1 MSTELSQSLARDL
14 VIIREFLRTNVASL
28 SPELGFAAYVF
39 DRLNVRPPFSFATG
53 ATALELKRLD
63 QAPILAATGFFLAIK
78 SSSLDKPTSD
88 EWAAAFQRLSRRD
101 PFPSDRASFA
111 YRPLEVVGLA
121 LGMANSANMDSTS
134 RDWFEGVLSR
144 LQNRQPANLWD
155 GLLYAVA
162 RCAIGLPANFDL
174 VGKMERLSVAELAL
188 LRWVNVTFEKALIS
202 AIPAGGEPELD
213 RILLETS
220 LKMPPAPRDLAEAAV
235 LHISLTNAVAARLE
249 SALAETWQVG
259 RPTKDAV
266 ALIETICRRF
276 PFLVKQLGVRHDK
289 RHPFLVKDEYDV
301 QDILHGLLRLHF
313 DDVRPE
319 EVTPSYAGSS
329 SRMDFL
335 LKTEKVVVEAK
346 MTRKTLG
353 QKEVVTQ
360 LTEDV
365 ARYRT
370 HPDCQTLVCFVF
382 DPGGFCKNPVALE
395 NDVSTDANGF
405 KVKVI
410 VAPHGL

>member
-1 MSTELSQSLARDL
+1 MSAELSQSLARDL
-14 VIIREFLRTNVASL
+14 AVIREFLRSNVASL

-39 DRLNVRPPFSFATG
+39 ERLNVSPPCSFATS
-53 ATALELKRLD
+53 AAPLDPKRLD

-78 SSSLDKPTSD
+78 SSTIGKPTSE
-88 EWAAAFQRLSRRD
+88 EWAAAFQRLSKRD
-101 PFPSDRASFA
+101 AFPSDRASFA
-111 YRPLEVVGLA
+111 YRPLEVVGIA
-121 LGMANSANMDSTS
+121 LGMASSGNLDSAS
-134 RDWFEGVLSR
+134 RDWFKGVLDR
-144 LQNRQPANLWD
+144 LQNQQPANLWD

-162 RCAIGLPANFDL
+162 RCVAGLAANFDA
-174 VGKMERLSVAELAL
+174 VGRMERLSTAELAL
-188 LRWVNVTFEKALIS
+188 LRWVNGAFEKTLIV
-202 AIPAGGEPELD
+202 AIPAGSEPALD
-213 RILLETS
+213 RALLESS
-220 LKMPPAPRDLAEAAV
+220 LKAPPAPRDLAEAAV
-235 LHISLTNAVAARLE
+235 LHISLMAAIGSRLE

-266 ALIETICRRF
+266 ALIKTICRRF
-276 PFLVKQLGVRHDK
+276 PFLVKQLGARHDK
-289 RHPFLVKDEYDV
+289 RPPLLVKDEYDV
-301 QDILHGLLRLHF
+301 QDLLHGLLRLHF

-329 SRMDFL
+329 ARMDFL
-335 LKTEKVVVEAK
+335 LKAEKVVVEAK
-346 MTRKTLG
+346 MTRRTLG
-353 QKEVVTQ
+353 QKEVVSQ

-395 NDVSTDANGF
+395 NDVSTNAQGF
-405 KVKVI
+405 AVKVI

>member
-1 MSTELSQSLARDL
+1 MSKELSQSLARDL
-14 VIIREFLRTNVASL
+14 AVIREFLRTNVASL

-39 DRLNVRPPFSFATG
+39 ARLNASPPFSFATG
-53 ATALELKRLD
+53 ATTLEHKRLD

-78 SSSLDKPTSD
+78 SLTVNKPTSD
-88 EWAAAFQRLSRRD
+88 EWAAAFQRLSKRD
-101 PFPSDRASFA
+101 AFPSDRASFA

-121 LGMANSANMDSTS
+121 LGMESSTNIDSTS
-134 RDWFEGVLSR
+134 RDWFKGVLGR
-144 LQNRQPANLWD
+144 LQNQHPANLWD

-162 RCAIGLPANFDL
+162 RCVAGLPSNFDS
-174 VGKMERLSVAELAL
+174 VGKMERLSIAELGL
-188 LRWVNVTFEKALIS
+188 LHWINAAFEKSLIS
-202 AIPAGGEPELD
+202 AIPAGGESALD

-220 LKMPPAPRDLAEAAV
+220 LKAPAAPRDLAEAAV
-235 LHISLTNAVAARLE
+235 IHISLAAAIATRLE

-276 PFLVKQLGVRHDK
+276 PFLVKQLGARHDK
-289 RHPFLVKDEYDV
+289 RPPFLVKDEYDV
-301 QDILHGLLRLHF
+301 QDLLHGLLRLHF

-335 LKTEKVVVEAK
+335 LKSEKVVVEAK

-360 LTEDV
+360 LTEDA

>member
-1 MSTELSQSLARDL
+1 MSRELSQSLARDL
-14 VIIREFLRTNVASL
+14 AVIREFLRTNVASL

-39 DRLNVRPPFSFATG
+39 DRLNASPPFSFATN
-53 ATALELKRLD
+53 ATALEPKRLD
-63 QAPILAATGFFLAIK
+63 QAPILAATGFFLAIQ
-78 SSSLDKPTSD
+78 SSTLDKPTTD
-88 EWAAAFQRLSRRD
+88 EWAAAFQRLSKRD

-121 LGMANSANMDSTS
+121 LGMKSSANMDSTS
-134 RDWFEGVLSR
+134 RDWFKGVLGR
-144 LQNRQPANLWD
+144 LQNKQPANLWD

-162 RCAIGLPANFDL
+162 RCVAGLPANFDSI
-174 VGKMERLSVAELAL
+174 GKMERLSVAELAL
-188 LRWVNVTFEKALIS
+188 LHWVNTAFEKALIS
-202 AIPAGGEPELD
+202 TIPPGGEPLLD

-220 LKMPPAPRDLAEAAV
+220 LKAPPAPRDLAEAAV
-235 LHISLTNAVAARLE
+235 LHISLSAAIATRLE

-276 PFLVKQLGVRHDK
+276 PFLVKQLGARHDK
-289 RHPFLVKDEYDV
+289 RPAFLVKDEYDV
-301 QDILHGLLRLHF
+301 QDLLHGLLRLHF

-329 SRMDFL
+329 ARMDFL

-346 MTRKTLG
+346 MTRKNLG
-353 QKEVVTQ
+353 QKEVVAQ

-370 HPDCQTLVCFVF
+370 HPDCHTLVCFVF

-395 NDVSTDANGF
+395 NDVSTNANGF
-405 KVKVI
+405 AVKVI

>member
-1 MSTELSQSLARDL
+1 MSAELSQSLARDL
-14 VIIREFLRTNVASL
+14 AVIREFLRTNVGSL

-39 DRLNVRPPFSFATG
+39 DKLNAAPPFTIATG
-53 ATALELKRLD
+53 ATALEPKRLD

-78 SSSLDKPTSD
+78 SSTIDKPTS
-88 EWAAAFQRLSRRD
+88 EAWAAAFQRLSKRD

-111 YRPLEVVGLA
+111 YRPLEVVGIA
-121 LGMANSANMDSTS
+121 LGMASSANIDSAS
-134 RDWFEGVLSR
+134 RDWFKGVLSR
-144 LQNRQPANLWD
+144 LQNQQPANLWD
-155 GLLYAVA
+155 ASLYAVA
-162 RCAIGLPANFDL
+162 RCVAGLPANFDS
-174 VGKMERLSVAELAL
+174 GGRMERLSTAELAL
-188 LRWVNVTFEKALIS
+188 LRWVNAAFERTVITAL
-202 AIPAGGEPELD
+202 PAGSESVLD
-213 RILLETS
+213 RILLENS
-220 LKMPPAPRDLAEAAV
+220 LKAPPAPRDLAEAAV
-235 LHISLTNAVAARLE
+235 LHISLTTAIATRLE

-276 PFLVKQLGVRHDK
+276 PFLVKQLGARHDK
-289 RHPFLVKDEYDV
+289 RPPLLVNDEYDV
-301 QDILHGLLRLHF
+301 QDLLHGLLRLHF

-329 SRMDFL
+329 ARMDFL
-335 LKTEKVVVEAK
+335 LKSEKVVVEAK

-353 QKEVVTQ
+353 QKEVVSQ

-395 NDVSTDANGF
+395 NDVSTNAQGF
-405 KVKVI
+405 AVKVI

>member
-1 MSTELSQSLARDL
+1 MSKELSQSLARDL
-14 VIIREFLRTNVASL
+14 CGIREFLRTNVASL
-28 SPELGFAAYVF
+28 SPELGFAAYIF
-39 DRLNVRPPFSFATG
+39 DRLNATPPFSIANSATS
-53 ATALELKRLD
+53 LEPKRLD
-63 QAPILAATGFFLAIK
+63 QAPILAATGFFLATK
-78 SSSLDKPTSD
+78 SSTIDRPSC
-88 EWAAAFQRLSRRD
+88 EAWMAAFQRLSRRD

-111 YRPLEVVGLA
+111 YRPLEVVGIA
-121 LGMANSANMDSTS
+121 LGMASSGDIDSTS
-134 RDWFEGVLSR
+134 RDWFKGVLVR
-144 LQNRQPANLWD
+144 LQNQQPENLWD
-155 GLLYAVA
+155 GLLYAIA
-162 RCAIGLPANFDL
+162 RCVTGLPANFDS
-174 VGKMERLSVAELAL
+174 VGKLERLSLAELAL
-188 LRWVNVTFEKALIS
+188 LHWVNAAFERALIP
-202 AIPAGGEPELD
+202 AIPAGDEPALD
-213 RILLETS
+213 RILLESS
-220 LKMPPAPRDLAEAAV
+220 LKAPPTPRDLAEAAV
-235 LHISLTNAVAARLE
+235 LHISLTAAIAARLE

-276 PFLVKQLGVRHDK
+276 PFLVKELGARHDK
-289 RHPFLVKDEYDV
+289 RPPLLVKDEYDV
-301 QDILHGLLRLHF
+301 QDLLHGLLRLHF

-329 SRMDFL
+329 ARMDFL
-335 LKTEKVVVEAK
+335 LKMEKVVVEAK

-353 QKEVVTQ
+353 QKEVATQ

-395 NDVSTDANGF
+395 NDVSSNTNGLV
-405 KVKVI
+405 VKVI

>member
-14 VIIREFLRTNVASL
+14 AVIREFLRTNVASL
-28 SPELGFAAYVF
+28 SPELGFSAYVF
-39 DRLNVRPPFSFATG
+39 DRLNVSPPFSFVTG
-53 ATALELKRLD
+53 ATALEPKRLD

-78 SSSLDKPTSD
+78 SSTLDKPASD

-111 YRPLEVVGLA
+111 YRPLEVLGIA
-121 LGMANSANMDSTS
+121 LGMANSTDIDSAS
-134 RDWFEGVLSR
+134 RDWFKRVLGR
-144 LQNRQPANLWD
+144 LQNEQPANLWN
-155 GLLYAVA
+155 GLLNAIA
-162 RCAIGLPANFDL
+162 RCIAGLSADFDS
-174 VGKMERLSVAELAL
+174 VQKMERFSVAELAL
-188 LRWVNVTFEKALIS
+188 LHWVNAAFERALIS
-202 AIPAGGEPELD
+202 PIPTGGQPALD

-220 LKMPPAPRDLAEAAV
+220 LKAPPAPRDLAEAAV
-235 LHISLTNAVAARLE
+235 LHISLTAAIASRLE

-266 ALIETICRRF
+266 SLIETICRRF
-276 PFLVKQLGVRHDK
+276 PFLVKQIGARHDK
-289 RHPFLVKDEYDV
+289 RPPFLVKDEYDV
-301 QDILHGLLRLHF
+301 QDLLHGLLRLHF

-360 LTEDV
+360 LTEDA
-365 ARYRT
+365 ARYRA

-395 NDVSTDANGF
+395 NDVSTDAYGF

>member
-14 VIIREFLRTNVASL
+14 AVIREFLRTNVASL

-39 DRLNVRPPFSFATG
+39 DRLNVSPPFSFATG
-53 ATALELKRLD
+53 ATALEPKRLD

-78 SSSLDKPTSD
+78 SSTLDKPTSD

-121 LGMANSANMDSTS
+121 LGMESSTNMDSPS
-134 RDWFEGVLSR
+134 RDWFKGVLSR
-144 LQNRQPANLWD
+144 LQDQQPANLWD

-162 RCAIGLPANFDL
+162 RCATGLPANFDL

-188 LRWVNVTFEKALIS
+188 LRWVNVAFEKALIS

-220 LKMPPAPRDLAEAAV
+220 LKIPPAPRDLAEAAV
-235 LHISLTNAVAARLE
+235 LHISLTNAVATRLE

-276 PFLVKQLGVRHDK
+276 PFLVKQLGARHDK

-301 QDILHGLLRLHF
+301 QDLLHGLLRLHF

-360 LTEDV
+360 LTEDA

-382 DPGGFCKNPVALE
+382 DPAGFCKNPVALE

>member
-1 MSTELSQSLARDL
+1 MSRALSQSLARDL
-14 VIIREFLRTNVASL
+14 EVIREFLRRNVVSL

-39 DRLNVRPPFSFATG
+39 DRLNTSPPFSFATS
-53 ATALELKRLD
+53 ATTLEPKRLD

-78 SSSLDKPTSD
+78 SSPIDKPSSGA
-88 EWAAAFQRLSRRD
+88 WAAAFQRLSKRD

-111 YRPLEVVGLA
+111 YRPLEVVGIA
-121 LGMANSANMDSTS
+121 LGMASSANIDPTS
-134 RDWFEGVLSR
+134 RDWFKEVLGR
-144 LQNRQPANLWD
+144 LQNQQPANLWN
-155 GLLYAVA
+155 GLLYAIA
-162 RCAIGLPANFDL
+162 RCVAGLPANFDS
-174 VGKMERLSVAELAL
+174 VGKMERLSLAELAL
-188 LRWVNVTFEKALIS
+188 LHWANAAFERALIP
-202 AIPAGGEPELD
+202 AIPVGGEPALD
-213 RILLETS
+213 QILLETS
-220 LKMPPAPRDLAEAAV
+220 LKAPPAPHDLAEAAL
-235 LHISLTNAVAARLE
+235 LHISLSAAIATRLE

-266 ALIETICRRF
+266 ALIETLCRRF
-276 PFLVKQLGVRHDK
+276 PFLVKQLSARHDK
-289 RHPFLVKDEYDV
+289 RPPFLVKDEYDV
-301 QDILHGLLRLHF
+301 QDLLHGLLRLHF

-329 SRMDFL
+329 ARMDFL
-335 LKTEKVVVEAK
+335 LKAEKVVVEAK

-395 NDVSTDANGF
+395 NDVSTNAHGF
-405 KVKVI
+405 AVKVI
-410 VAPHGL
+410 VAPYGL

>member
-1 MSTELSQSLARDL
+1 MSAELSQSLARDL
-14 VIIREFLRTNVASL
+14 AVIREFLRTNVGSL

-39 DRLNVRPPFSFATG
+39 DKLNAAPPFTIATG
-53 ATALELKRLD
+53 ATALEPKRLD

-78 SSSLDKPTSD
+78 SSTIDKPTS
-88 EWAAAFQRLSRRD
+88 EAWAAAFQRLSKRD

-111 YRPLEVVGLA
+111 YRPLEVVGIA
-121 LGMANSANMDSTS
+121 LGMASSANIDSAS
-134 RDWFEGVLSR
+134 RDWFKGVLSR
-144 LQNRQPANLWD
+144 LQNQQPANLWD
-155 GLLYAVA
+155 ALLYAVA
-162 RCAIGLPANFDL
+162 RCVAGLPANFDA
-174 VGKMERLSVAELAL
+174 VGRMERLSVSELAL
-188 LRWVNVTFEKALIS
+188 LRWTGAAFARDLLG
-202 AIPAGGEPELD
+202 AIPVGTEAELD
-213 RILLETS
+213 RILLES
-220 LKMPPAPRDLAEAAV
+220 CLKVPPSPRDLAEAAV
-235 LHISLTNAVAARLE
+235 VHSSLSAAIAVRLQ

-276 PFLVKQLGVRHDK
+276 PFLVKQLASRHNK
-289 RHPFLVKDEYDV
+289 RPALLVKDEYDV
-301 QDILHGLLRLHF
+301 QDLLHGLLRLHF

-329 SRMDFL
+329 ARMDFL
-335 LKTEKVVVEAK
+335 LKAEKVVVEAK

-353 QKEVVTQ
+353 QKEVVSQ

-395 NDVSTDANGF
+395 NDVSTNAQGF
-405 KVKVI
+405 AVKVI